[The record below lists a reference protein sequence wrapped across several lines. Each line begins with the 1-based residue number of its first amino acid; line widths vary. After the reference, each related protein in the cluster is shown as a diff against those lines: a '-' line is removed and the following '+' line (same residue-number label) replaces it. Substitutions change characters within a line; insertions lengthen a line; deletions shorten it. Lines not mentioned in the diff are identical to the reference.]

1 MHQVP
6 IVLLECFSNDAGI
19 LWALT
24 WLSVV
29 QKKILTEIMPF
40 GLNSNSSKKLQPM
53 CLVFSCLKQLLRL
66 LLPTSTIFL
75 KDCFSVIICFH
86 QRVARK
92 DSIVL
97 ASVCVNSLDG
107 RCFGGI
113 VTIKVDVWKGL
124 NR

>member
-29 QKKILTEIMPF
+29 QKNILTEIMPF

-66 LLPTSTIFL
+66 LLPTFQL
-75 KDCFSVIICFH
+75 FFS
-86 QRVARK
+86 R
-92 DSIVL
+92 IV
-97 ASVCVNSLDG
+97 SL
-107 RCFGGI
+107 
-113 VTIKVDVWKGL
+113 
-124 NR
+124 